1 MAVTTYVVLLRG
13 INLGSRRRI
22 AMSRLREL
30 CQELGYPDAVT
41 HLQSGNVVLRGPAK
55 RPETVARAIEKKI
68 ATDLDMQVDV
78 IVRTRDE
85 LAAVVERNPMPGR
98 AGEPAKLHVTFL
110 SKAPEP
116 ARVAEID
123 PAAYKPDEFR
133 VEGREIYL
141 WYANGVQGT
150 RLGNDFWEKRLGVT
164 GTARNWNTVTKLLAL
179 ADG

>member
-1 MAVTTYVVLLRG
+1 MADTTYVALLRG

-30 CQELGYPDAVT
+30 CEELGYPGAIT
-41 HLQSGNVVLRGPAK
+41 HLQSGNVVITGK
-55 RPETVARAIEKKI
+55 TKKPETVARAIEKKI
-68 ATDLDMQVDV
+68 ASDLDMQVDV

-98 AGEPAKLHVTFL
+98 TGEPAKLHVTFL
-110 SKAPEP
+110 SKTPDP

-123 PAAYKPDEFR
+123 AAAYEPDAFQ
-133 VEGREIYL
+133 VVDREIYL

-150 RLGNDFWEKRLGVT
+150 RLGNDFWEKRLGVS
-164 GTARNWNTVTKLLAL
+164 GTARNWNTVTKLLSL
-179 ADG
+179 ADR